1 MTTRC
6 IRKEWLVTQPPVLKA
21 PSQATKET
29 PWSSHVS
36 SSSKPVLL
44 SHLQSRILSV
54 LRNSLS
60 WVAFLVSN
68 VFEILEV
75 PVFSYFLSPQ
85 VPVIPLITFH
95 QLQPSPPHL
104 FNSLSLYIIPSFIS
118 LSPKAGSRA
127 TFQRWCKI
135 SRWCTFSTH
144 EEVILQ

>member
-104 FNSLSLYIIPSFIS
+104 FNSLSLFIS
-118 LSPKAGSRA
+118 SHPSYPSLPRLGPEQHFRGGAKFPGGAL
-127 TFQRWCKI
+127 FQHMKK
-135 SRWCTFSTH
+135 
-144 EEVILQ
+144 